1 MRHKRALLGL
11 AAAALWAL
19 LAAPAAFAAGGE
31 VLYVA
36 GNPALYPAEYYD
48 SRTGAYEGALP
59 ALLARVGEEAGL
71 EFVYIHPGADDQRAA
86 LAQNL
91 QVEVVSGLTAGD
103 RALDGAGVDEGPV
116 IFTVQTQD
124 GPMDSIPVH
133 PRQDGPFPPLYI
145 GCPVLVVDRYGIV
158 HHAHSTVLNLGP
170 RYILAASSRRELPV
184 LFVLEN
190 VLDQLP
196 TLSLTTSPPD
206 SFVCHASATA
216 HVAMATFLSSG
227 LFAEYPPV
235 A

>member
-48 SRTGAYEGALP
+48 PRTGAYEGALP

-71 EFVYIHPGADDQRAA
+71 EFVYIHPGADDQRAT

-124 GPMDSIPVH
+124 GPMDI
-133 PRQDGPFPPLYI
+133 R
-145 GCPVLVVDRYGIV
+145 
-158 HHAHSTVLNLGP
+158 LGYTRLLGQQQRAAIEAAIAALP
-170 RYILAASSRRELPV
+170 AGELAGLALAAGTQGGALLLP
-184 LFVLEN
+184 
-190 VLDQLP
+190 Q
-196 TLSLTTSPPD
+196 
-206 SFVCHASATA
+206 
-216 HVAMATFLSSG
+216 
-227 LFAEYPPV
+227 
-235 A
+235 